1 MTVECLGDNKAAG
14 GRIAQLGGIRVGE
27 CGILDLS
34 DGCRKHAG
42 LIDGDHH
49 GDLGAVGTVINTAR
63 VSRLL
68 RDLVDIGTGLGIG
81 DGAEVD
87 SGVTLSVCVALS
99 QGNACLRHTLG
110 IAVTGRET
118 NLERELVGIGPR
130 ATLEHLGQAEACLG
144 IELSGRGA

>member
-1 MTVECLGDNKAAG
+1 MTVERLGDNKAAG
-14 GRIAQLGGIRVGE
+14 GRIAQLGGICVGE

-49 GDLGAVGTVINTAR
+49 GDPGAVGTVSNTACA
-63 VSRLL
+63 SILL
-68 RDLVDIGTGLGIG
+68 KDLVDIGTGLGVG

-130 ATLEHLGQAEACLG
+130 ATLENLGQAESCLG
-144 IELSGRGA
+144 IERGGRGA